1 MYCDLWLQ
9 YIHVQKLFKGRN
21 YSRKYG
27 KWFTVFAGGGAL
39 FPIMKR
45 AMVKKDYKEIDETI
59 KAKVAPFLYNNGD
72 GAMVPIAQMAYV
84 RNRDRSE
91 RKMVSKVRTVHWR
104 YNLVFFLILSA
115 QDHFGVI
122 AGLFRQIGVHSSI
135 FVLFCTFEDFSL

>member
-1 MYCDLWLQ
+1 MVPC
-9 YIHVQKLFKGRN
+9 LF
-21 YSRKYG
+21 
-27 KWFTVFAGGGAL
+27 FVFAGGGAL

-91 RKMVSKVRTVHWR
+91 RKMVSKVLRTV
-104 YNLVFFLILSA
+104 Y
-115 QDHFGVI
+115 
-122 AGLFRQIGVHSSI
+122 
-135 FVLFCTFEDFSL
+135 

>member
-1 MYCDLWLQ
+1 MAR
-9 YIHVQKLFKGRN
+9 VF
-21 YSRKYG
+21 
-27 KWFTVFAGGGAL
+27 FAGGGAL

-91 RKMVSKVRTVHWR
+91 RKMVSEDSDSLLKL
-104 YNLVFFLILSA
+104 YSDFFS
-115 QDHFGVI
+115 
-122 AGLFRQIGVHSSI
+122 
-135 FVLFCTFEDFSL
+135 